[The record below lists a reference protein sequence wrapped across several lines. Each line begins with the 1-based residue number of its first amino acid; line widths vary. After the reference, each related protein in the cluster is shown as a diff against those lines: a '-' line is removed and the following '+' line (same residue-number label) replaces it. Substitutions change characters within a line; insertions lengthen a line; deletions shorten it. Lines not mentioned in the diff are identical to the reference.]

1 MNQINDPDEISYKGA
16 RRKIGRLAPIVLTFD
31 VLLALL
37 IWVFRGSIFNE
48 PQADYLGTMIAVAL
62 MAAGVF
68 SYFILKAMEK
78 RIVNSKLN
86 KETMK
91 DVEEAHEEFEKEHKN
106 DKKK

>member
-16 RRKIGRLAPIVLTFD
+16 RRKIGRLAPIVLVFD
-31 VLLALL
+31 IILAVL
-37 IWVFRGSIFNE
+37 IWLFRGSIFNE

-62 MAAGVF
+62 MVAGVF

-78 RIVNSKLN
+78 RIVNSQLN

-91 DVEEAHEEFEKEHKN
+91 DVEESHK
-106 DKKK
+106 K